1 MHHHVMKRM
10 RGSINQSSSRHI
22 RRSHENNNNMHS
34 FILSTILSL
43 VLLVYGCTASAINGP
58 PVASTTSVATNAVGG
73 SSSISGNSGD
83 VDVINR
89 DESTTSTSPIIS
101 NNSSSSSNSVA
112 DGGNNNADAPLPSQ
126 QTLNNG
132 MPFIT
137 DSASAMA
144 ASNFRQQ
151 PQQLQNNDDNTDN
164 SKGSGGWFGK
174 ILGGNKNNSNGNSD
188 GGETKAQMMQSSNI
202 PPGPPRGIPPPPP
215 LPGASANTQ
224 KHDGPPPPPWM
235 YRQQQQEQ
243 QPPPPPNFS
252 NQQQQRPYNPSNNYA
267 TNQNNYIDPDMYQK
281 LLYDLDESTLRE
293 MTLTHELHNVTVQM
307 ESLLI
312 RTDVLTERLAD
323 NEANFNFV
331 HNRNIELDANCT
343 ALTKLVT
350 ELQSQIETYAA
361 EKAGYAEANEEK
373 DKTMKELREELRKVT
388 DELEQLACLVET
400 ERFED
405 EKSKY
410 LENLKKKQQQKRKKR
425 GFWSW
430 LFGFGS
436 DDDAAENDYDSME
449 ASERTRAAR
458 ELARSTLLYA
468 LQSER
473 ASVDELEAALA
484 TLQRNNSAIMD
495 VVESRDS
502 LISELNER
510 VAVFEDDK
518 MVLKAA
524 LRQLQKEMKEEAPK
538 TQLLVEELE
547 EARRE
552 LELKEL
558 EAQEWDQRFIE
569 MEAAENET
577 KEELELIG
585 TYVDQ
590 LEDRLATFAVARKEI
605 EIREKKCE
613 QLEEEAKNYVQ
624 KISDFEAQVEELT
637 KEKKESK
644 LLLEELVAERAKGRI
659 TVEKL
664 KAKVNQLNGQI
675 SDWKARVTAAEKM
688 CDDIKSESA
697 RQLFLKLEEEKSRA
711 KDEVSAMA
719 TTKEQEMQQLLTSEK
734 AAWQARISEE
744 WKQREA
750 TAADEFERRLQSEKS
765 SHESALKQALD
776 ESLRRQ
782 RDEMQVAFQKEMQL
796 KFDEERARWE
806 QLKVEEM
813 NSRLK
818 EEREL
823 WESTLAEPNASV
835 DDDKVERAAAKV
847 YERLESRGVSFGVA
861 DPTDPSLASVTEV
874 LKSKI
879 LEEQEEEEEH
889 LSVDD
894 SDTEEKHLGEQVEK
908 GPEEQLHE
916 DDSEQEEH
924 QTNNE
929 ASDETDNTLTQRKE
943 KSNQQKPVQKSTRH
957 QQQRNVPF
965 RGLRKAFSRATGV
978 HGIITPSTVQVRQRL
993 SRAQRQQ
1000 QYRTAEG
1007 KSKQQMTS
1015 EDDDLNELRSIQTES
1030 SSSSESC
1037 SDSTPVNTRLRSDEW
1052 GNQNIDPTVE
1062 DSYDTSVSSWD
1073 RHPVNSNHDAQGEGS
1088 MWEEKQDLDPPPLP
1102 DFEQ

>member
-1 MHHHVMKRM
+1 
-10 RGSINQSSSRHI
+10 
-22 RRSHENNNNMHS
+22 
-34 FILSTILSL
+34 
-43 VLLVYGCTASAINGP
+43 
-58 PVASTTSVATNAVGG
+58 
-73 SSSISGNSGD
+73 
-83 VDVINR
+83 
-89 DESTTSTSPIIS
+89 
-101 NNSSSSSNSVA
+101 
-112 DGGNNNADAPLPSQ
+112 
-126 QTLNNG
+126 
-132 MPFIT
+132 
-137 DSASAMA
+137 
-144 ASNFRQQ
+144 
-151 PQQLQNNDDNTDN
+151 
-164 SKGSGGWFGK
+164 
-174 ILGGNKNNSNGNSD
+174 
-188 GGETKAQMMQSSNI
+188 
-202 PPGPPRGIPPPPP
+202 
-215 LPGASANTQ
+215 
-224 KHDGPPPPPWM
+224 
-235 YRQQQQEQ
+235 
-243 QPPPPPNFS
+243 
-252 NQQQQRPYNPSNNYA
+252 
-267 TNQNNYIDPDMYQK
+267 MYQK

-343 ALTKLVT
+343 ALTELVT

-361 EKAGYAEANEEK
+361 EKAGYAEANDEK

-644 LLLEELVAERAKGRI
+644 LLLEELVAERAKGRL

-664 KAKVNQLNGQI
+664 KAQVNKLNGQI

-711 KDEVSAMA
+711 KDEVSAMV
-719 TTKEQEMQQLLTSEK
+719 TSKEQEMQQLLTSEK

-750 TAADEFERRLQSEKS
+750 TTAGDYERRLQSEKS
-765 SHESALKQALD
+765 LHESALKQALD

-782 RDEMQVAFQKEMQL
+782 RDEMQVEFQKEMQL
-796 KFDEERARWE
+796 KFDQERAKWE
-806 QLKVEEM
+806 QLKDEEI
-813 NSRLK
+813 NRRLT

-823 WESTLAEPNASV
+823 WESSVTESNASI
-835 DDDKVERAAAKV
+835 DEDKVERAAAKV
-847 YERLESRGVSFGVA
+847 YERLESRGVSFGVV
-861 DPTDPSLASVTEV
+861 DPIDPSLASVAEV

-879 LEEQEEEEEH
+879 VEEQEEEH

-894 SDTEEKHLGEQVEK
+894 SDTELEKHSGEQAEK
-908 GPEEQLHE
+908 RPEEQLHE

-924 QTNNE
+924 QSNSET
-929 ASDETDNTLTQRKE
+929 SDETDNTSTHRKE
-943 KSNQQKPVQKSTRH
+943 ESNQQKPVQQSTRQ
-957 QQQRNVPF
+957 QQQRNVPL
-965 RGLRKAFSRATGV
+965 RGLRKAFSRATGM
-978 HGIITPSTVQVRQRL
+978 HGIITPSTVQLRQRL
-993 SRAQRQQ
+993 SRAQKQQ
-1000 QYRTAEG
+1000 HNQTAEG

-1015 EDDDLNELRSIQTES
+1015 EDPNELRSIQTES

-1037 SDSTPVNTRLRSDEW
+1037 SDSPPVNTRLRSDEW

-1073 RHPVNSNHDAQGEGS
+1073 RHPVNSHHDTRGEGS

>member
-1 MHHHVMKRM
+1 MHHHVIKRM
-10 RGSINQSSSRHI
+10 RGSINRSSSRHK
-22 RRSHENNNNMHS
+22 RRTHENNNMHS
-34 FILSTILSL
+34 FILSILSL

-58 PVASTTSVATNAVGG
+58 PVASTASLATNAVGG
-73 SSSISGNSGD
+73 SSISGKSGD

-89 DESTTSTSPIIS
+89 DESTSTPPVIS

-112 DGGNNNADAPLPSQ
+112 DGGNNNADAPPPSR
-126 QTLNNG
+126 QTLNG

-151 PQQLQNNDDNTDN
+151 PQQLPNNDDNADN

-174 ILGGNKNNSNGNSD
+174 ILGGNKNSNSNSD
-188 GGETKAQMMQSSNI
+188 GGEVKAQIMQSSNI

-215 LPGASANTQ
+215 LPGANANTQ
-224 KHDGPPPPPWM
+224 KHGGSPPPPWM
-235 YRQQQQEQ
+235 YRQQQQQQQEQ

-252 NQQQQRPYNPSNNYA
+252 NQQQQRPYNPNNNYA

-293 MTLTHELHNVTVQM
+293 MTLTHELHNVTVQL

-331 HNRNIELDANCT
+331 HKRNIELDANCT
-343 ALTKLVT
+343 ALTELVA
-350 ELQSQIETYAA
+350 ELQSQIETYAV

-373 DKTMKELREELRKVT
+373 EKTMKELREELRKVT

-664 KAKVNQLNGQI
+664 KAQVNQLNGQI
-675 SDWKARVTAAEKM
+675 SEWKSRVTEAEKM

-711 KDEVSAMA
+711 KDEVSAMV
-719 TTKEQEMQQLLTSEK
+719 TSKEQEMQQLITSEK
-734 AAWQARISEE
+734 VAWQARISEE

-765 SHESALKQALD
+765 LHESALKQALD

-796 KFDEERARWE
+796 KVDQERSRWE
-806 QLKVEEM
+806 QLKDEEI
-813 NSRLK
+813 NSRLTK
-818 EEREL
+818 EREL
-823 WESTLAEPNASV
+823 WESTLAEPNASI

-861 DPTDPSLASVTEV
+861 DPIDPSLASVAEV

-879 LEEQEEEEEH
+879 IEEQEEEH
-889 LSVDD
+889 LTVDD
-894 SDTEEKHLGEQVEK
+894 SDTEQVEK
-908 GPEEQLHE
+908 KAEEQLYE
-916 DDSEQEEH
+916 DDSEQEDRQSNSE
-924 QTNNE
+924 T
-929 ASDETDNTLTQRKE
+929 SDETDNTSTQRKE
-943 KSNQQKPVQKSTRH
+943 ESNQPKPVQQSTRH
-957 QQQRNVPF
+957 QQQRNVPL
-965 RGLRKAFSRATGV
+965 RGLRKAFSRATGM

-993 SRAQRQQ
+993 SRAQKQQ
-1000 QYRTAEG
+1000 QNRTAEG

-1015 EDDDLNELRSIQTES
+1015 EDEDPNKLRSIQTES
-1030 SSSSESC
+1030 SSSSASC
-1037 SDSTPVNTRLRSDEW
+1037 SDSLPVNTRLRSDEW
-1052 GNQNIDPTVE
+1052 GNQNIVPTVE

-1073 RHPVNSNHDAQGEGS
+1073 RHSVNSHHDTQGEGS
-1088 MWEEKQDLDPPPLP
+1088 MWEEKQNLDPPPLP

>member
-1 MHHHVMKRM
+1 
-10 RGSINQSSSRHI
+10 
-22 RRSHENNNNMHS
+22 
-34 FILSTILSL
+34 
-43 VLLVYGCTASAINGP
+43 
-58 PVASTTSVATNAVGG
+58 
-73 SSSISGNSGD
+73 
-83 VDVINR
+83 
-89 DESTTSTSPIIS
+89 
-101 NNSSSSSNSVA
+101 
-112 DGGNNNADAPLPSQ
+112 
-126 QTLNNG
+126 
-132 MPFIT
+132 
-137 DSASAMA
+137 
-144 ASNFRQQ
+144 
-151 PQQLQNNDDNTDN
+151 
-164 SKGSGGWFGK
+164 
-174 ILGGNKNNSNGNSD
+174 
-188 GGETKAQMMQSSNI
+188 
-202 PPGPPRGIPPPPP
+202 
-215 LPGASANTQ
+215 
-224 KHDGPPPPPWM
+224 
-235 YRQQQQEQ
+235 
-243 QPPPPPNFS
+243 
-252 NQQQQRPYNPSNNYA
+252 
-267 TNQNNYIDPDMYQK
+267 MYQK

-293 MTLTHELHNVTVQM
+293 MTLTHELHNVTVQL

-343 ALTKLVT
+343 ALTELVS

-373 DKTMKELREELRKVT
+373 EKTMKELREELRKVT

-436 DDDAAENDYDSME
+436 DDDAENDYDSME

-538 TQLLVEELE
+538 TQMLVEELE

-613 QLEEEAKNYVQ
+613 QLEEEAKKYVQ

-637 KEKKESK
+637 KEKEESK
-644 LLLEELVAERAKGRI
+644 LLLEELVAERAKGRL

-664 KAKVNQLNGQI
+664 RAEVNQLNGQI
-675 SDWKARVTAAEKM
+675 TDWKARVTAAEKM

-711 KDEVSAMA
+711 KDKVSAMV
-719 TTKEQEMQQLLTSEK
+719 TSKGQEIQQLLTSEK

-796 KFDEERARWE
+796 KFDKERAKWE
-806 QLKVEEM
+806 QLKDEEI
-813 NSRLK
+813 NSRLT

-823 WESTLAEPNASV
+823 WESKVTESNASV

-847 YERLESRGVSFGVA
+847 YERLESRGVSFEVA
-861 DPTDPSLASVTEV
+861 DHIDPSLASVAEV

-879 LEEQEEEEEH
+879 SEEEEEEH
-889 LSVDD
+889 LAVDD
-894 SDTEEKHLGEQVEK
+894 SDTELEKHLGEQVEEK
-908 GPEEQLHE
+908 AEEQLHE

-924 QTNNE
+924 QSNNE
-929 ASDETDNTLTQRKE
+929 TSDETDNTSTKRKE
-943 KSNQQKPVQKSTRH
+943 ESQQSTRR

-965 RGLRKAFSRATGV
+965 RSLRKAFARATGM

-993 SRAQRQQ
+993 SRSQRQQ
-1000 QYRTAEG
+1000 QNRSAEE
-1007 KSKQQMTS
+1007 KPKQQMAS
-1015 EDDDLNELRSIQTES
+1015 EDEVPNISLSIQTES

-1037 SDSTPVNTRLRSDEW
+1037 SDSSPVNTKLRSDEW
-1052 GNQNIDPTVE
+1052 GDQNIEPTVE
-1062 DSYDTSVSSWD
+1062 ESYDTSSWD
-1073 RHPVNSNHDAQGEGS
+1073 RHPVNSHHDTQVEGS
-1088 MWEEKQDLDPPPLP
+1088 TWEEKQSLDPPPLP

>member
-1 MHHHVMKRM
+1 
-10 RGSINQSSSRHI
+10 
-22 RRSHENNNNMHS
+22 MHS
-34 FILSTILSL
+34 FILSAILSL

-58 PVASTTSVATNAVGG
+58 PVASTTSVATNTVGG
-73 SSSISGNSGD
+73 SSISGNSGD
-83 VDVINR
+83 VDVINQ
-89 DESTTSTSPIIS
+89 DESTSTQPLPNYTSESIS

-126 QTLNNG
+126 QTLNG

-151 PQQLQNNDDNTDN
+151 PQQLPNNDDNADN

-188 GGETKAQMMQSSNI
+188 IGETKAQVMQSSNI

-215 LPGASANTQ
+215 LPGANSQ
-224 KHDGPPPPPWM
+224 KHGGSPPPPWM
-235 YRQQQQEQ
+235 YRQQQQQQQQ
-243 QPPPPPNFS
+243 QPPPPPNFP

-293 MTLTHELHNVTVQM
+293 MTLTHELHNVTVQL

-343 ALTKLVT
+343 ALTELVA

-361 EKAGYAEANEEK
+361 EKAGFAEANEEK

-664 KAKVNQLNGQI
+664 RAQVNQLNEQI

-688 CDDIKSESA
+688 CDDVKSESA

-711 KDEVSAMA
+711 KDEVSAMV
-719 TTKEQEMQQLLTSEK
+719 TSKEQEMQQLLTSEK
-734 AAWQARISEE
+734 AVWQARISEE

-750 TAADEFERRLQSEKS
+750 TAADEFEQRLQSEKS
-765 SHESALKQALD
+765 LHESALKQALD

-782 RDEMQVAFQKEMQL
+782 RDEMQVEFQKEMQL
-796 KFDEERARWE
+796 KFDQERAKWE
-806 QLKVEEM
+806 HLKDEEI
-813 NSRLK
+813 NRRLT

-823 WESTLAEPNASV
+823 WESTLAESNASI

-847 YERLESRGVSFGVA
+847 YERLESRGVSFEVA
-861 DPTDPSLASVTEV
+861 DHIDPSLASVAEV

-879 LEEQEEEEEH
+879 LEEQEEEH

-894 SDTEEKHLGEQVEK
+894 SETEEKHLGEEVEK
-908 GPEEQLHE
+908 RPEEQFHE

-929 ASDETDNTLTQRKE
+929 ASDETDNTSTHRKE
-943 KSNQQKPVQKSTRH
+943 ESNQQKPVQQSTRQ
-957 QQQRNVPF
+957 QQQRNVPL
-965 RGLRKAFSRATGV
+965 RGLRKAFSRATGM

-1015 EDDDLNELRSIQTES
+1015 EDEGPNELRSIQTES

-1037 SDSTPVNTRLRSDEW
+1037 SDSPPVNTRLRSDEW

-1073 RHPVNSNHDAQGEGS
+1073 RHPVNSHLDAQGEGS